1 MKKISAIIIGLMLPL
16 MAFSQK
22 TVAVYVTSAE
32 GISPETKTILGSEL
46 VSAITKA
53 NDYIAVERTADFM
66 SQVEQERENY
76 EIDDAKLYDLGKK
89 YGASNVCVAEITKF
103 GDEYYIVARLLDIK
117 TSRVWKTSRK
127 YSRLSSLGELV
138 GVSEALANEL
148 FGNTKEL
155 STYANGDNKD
165 NRTFITKIENRE
177 AYTKVTL
184 KIVVT
189 EPSQQIG
196 ISRQTYIED
205 VSNGSQYS
213 LINTSNINI
222 IDATGK
228 NLKTINKGVWEYSLF
243 FETIPEDVTNI
254 MIIEPNGYEYKDIV
268 LKPYGDI
275 NTFVFEDNAQKL
287 YDELTFTKTSSNNDN
302 DHSSNYNI
310 DNHNNQNNY
319 NNSGYST
326 NHGAGKTESPA
337 DTQSLKDVIVRW
349 DIQSR
354 PQGAD
359 VFWRVVSTTPNVKST
374 NNNYMQTTPYE
385 STKSL
390 DINGLTRQTAGNVR
404 IILRCEKDG
413 YLPQEKEFDVR
424 MILDQE
430 EISVFFKLVK
440 EQ

>member
-1 MKKISAIIIGLMLPL
+1 MLPL

-53 NDYIAVERTADFM
+53 NDYIAVERTADFV

-89 YGASNVCVAEITKF
+89 YGASNVCVADITKF

-205 VSNGSQYS
+205 VSNGGQYS

-228 NLKTINKGVWEYSLF
+228 NGKTINKGVWEYSLF

-254 MIIEPNGYEYKDIV
+254 MIIEPYGYEYKDIV
-268 LKPYGDI
+268 LKPYGDSNI
-275 NTFVFEDNAQKL
+275 FVFEDNAQKL
-287 YDELTFTKTSSNNDN
+287 FDELTFTKTSSNNHNSNN
-302 DHSSNYNI
+302 DNI
-310 DNHNNQNNY
+310 DNYNNHNN
-319 NNSGYST
+319 SSHST
-326 NHGAGKTESPA
+326 NYVAAGKTENPA